1 MVRCEQATDA
11 VISVYLQT
19 TTGPG
24 DGDSSRTC

>member
-1 MVRCEQATDA
+1 MRCEQATDA

-24 DGDSSRTC
+24 DGGSSRTC